1 MRRAIAP
8 ITGEGRMRRR
18 NQRYDDMTLEVIR
31 RELGDGDAAID
42 VGAFRGKLLAAIVE
56 ASPTGRHVAFEP
68 NPELAA
74 ELRERFPTVDVRQA
88 AVGARPGRT
97 EFHVSRAAPARSGL
111 LEAPDMPADDAVVV
125 PTTIETLDGVV
136 GERDVRLLKIDVEG
150 AEVAVLRGGAD
161 LLRRC
166 RPVVVL
172 EHGRPAA
179 ARYGATPED
188 LHDLLAECGL
198 RVWVLDDRVDGR
210 PPLTRDAFLRE
221 KYETRRHWMFV
232 AAPG

>member
-1 MRRAIAP
+1 
-8 ITGEGRMRRR
+8 MRRR
-18 NQRYDDMTLEVIR
+18 NQRYDDMTLEIIR
-31 RELGDGDAAID
+31 RQLGDGDVAID

-74 ELRERFPTVDVRQA
+74 DLRRRFPTVDVRQA
-88 AVGARPGRT
+88 AVGDRPGGT

-111 LEAPDMPADDAVVV
+111 LEAPDMPAGDTVVV
-125 PTTIETLDGVV
+125 PTELETLDGVM
-136 GERDVRLLKIDVEG
+136 GDREVRLVKIDVEG
-150 AEVAVLRGGAD
+150 AEVDVLRGGAG
-161 LLRRC
+161 LLRRS
-166 RPVVVL
+166 RPVVVF

-188 LHDLLAECGL
+188 LHDLLTGCGL
-198 RVWVLDDRVDGR
+198 RVWVLDDWVDGR
-210 PPLTRDAFLRE
+210 AALTRDAFLRE

-232 AAPG
+232 AAAG